1 MELYSWQDISKE
13 AVSPLVMRQVLH
25 TPSMTILRTT
35 FRQGAVIPLHHHIHE
50 QVTMP
55 TEGALR
61 MELEGREV
69 ILKAGEV
76 LRISSNVPHL
86 AEALEDSVSIDLFT
100 PSRDDL
106 RK

>member
-35 FRQGAVIPLHHHIHE
+35 FKQGAVIPLHHHIHE

-55 TEGALR
+55 TEGVLR
-61 MELEGREV
+61 LELEGREV

>member
-13 AVSPLVMRQVLH
+13 AVSPLVMRQVIH

-35 FRQGAVIPLHHHIHE
+35 FKQGAVIPLHHHIHE

-61 MELEGREV
+61 IELEGGEV
-69 ILKAGEV
+69 ILRAGEV